1 MAKVTKAASTLQL
14 GGSSL
19 WGDPET
25 AAPAEQG
32 STPLSP
38 TQNTAERPR
47 LRALLQ
53 TPRCASRE
61 IQGGGTSDEERRP
74 RCSRHGGQAKFLRI
88 LPLSLAFPQWEDTRR
103 ERRASA
109 GASRV
114 RGRRQLGAC
123 KSTTAAGGTRGAR
136 SLTTPQLFI
145 SAQVR
150 MSRFMRLSLQWPLC

>member
-1 MAKVTKAASTLQL
+1 MAKVTKAASTLHL

-74 RCSRHGGQAKFLRI
+74 RCSRHGGQGKFLRI

-109 GASRV
+109 EQATCGAGDSSVPASQPERPGAPGGL
-114 RGRRQLGAC
+114 GRLPPPSSSFQL
-123 KSTTAAGGTRGAR
+123 R
-136 SLTTPQLFI
+136 SGCHG
-145 SAQVR
+145 S
-150 MSRFMRLSLQWPLC
+150 